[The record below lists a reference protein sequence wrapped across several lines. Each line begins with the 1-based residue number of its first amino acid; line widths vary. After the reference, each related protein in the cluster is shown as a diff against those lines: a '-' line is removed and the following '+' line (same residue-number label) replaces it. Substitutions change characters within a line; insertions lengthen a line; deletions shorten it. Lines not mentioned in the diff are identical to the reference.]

1 MDLEELTLHLS
12 SKKSK
17 LSLFLLS
24 VVISVI
30 ITIGSSESFS
40 NSRVNND
47 IQFYTVI
54 EGASFNSILEDFA
67 LHPVQKFFLKV
78 YLKVNDINMAQAGHY
93 YIKNKSWK
101 DFIISVSQGDVI
113 IFKLKIPAGKNLFEI
128 KKILLQSNL
137 NNDCNNFKCLDNRY
151 NFIEGTLKPDTYFYK
166 HSSSLAKILQESQ
179 SEFFQFSID
188 LWQERNSKLPLRN
201 LSDALILASIVEK
214 EAGTEEEKST
224 IAGVFL
230 HRLSIGM
237 KLQADPTI
245 IYGLMP
251 DFNGDITK
259 ANLLDKN
266 NPYNTY
272 QIAALPPTPISTISQ
287 SSLEAVILGMKNDY
301 LYFVAK
307 GDGTHKFSKTYKEHL
322 EAVKKYQLN

>member
-67 LHPVQKFFLKV
+67 LHPVQNFFLKV

>member
-1 MDLEELTLHLS
+1 MEELTLHLS

-30 ITIGSSESFS
+30 IIIGSSESFS

-67 LHPVQKFFLKV
+67 LHPVQKFLLKV

-224 IAGVFL
+224 RAGVFL

>member
-30 ITIGSSESFS
+30 IIIGSSESFS

-67 LHPVQKFFLKV
+67 LHPVQKFLLKV

>member
-12 SKKSK
+12 SKISNI
-17 LSLFLLS
+17 SLLIICIAIPIIVLL
-24 VVISVI
+24 
-30 ITIGSSESFS
+30 GSSESYS
-40 NSRVNND
+40 HSRVND
-47 IQFYTVI
+47 DLEFYIVK
-54 EGASFNSILEDFA
+54 EGTSFNSILEDFELQPA
-67 LHPVQKFFLKV
+67 QKFLLKV
-78 YLKVNDINMAQAGHY
+78 YLRVNNISMAQAGY
-93 YIKNKSWK
+93 YHLKNKSWRK
-101 DFIISVSQGDVI
+101 FILSINKGDVV
-113 IFKLKIPAGKNLFEI
+113 IFKLEIPAGKNLFEI
-128 KKILLQSNL
+128 KRILLESNL
-137 NNDCNNFKCLDNRY
+137 NNDCNNFKCLDDRY
-151 NFIEGTLKPDTYFYK
+151 DFLEGTLKPDTYFYK
-166 HSSSLAKILQESQ
+166 YSDSLSKILQRSQ
-179 SEFFQFSID
+179 DEFFKLSLN
-188 LWQERNSKLPLRN
+188 LWDEKKPKLPLST
-201 LSDALILASIVEK
+201 LADALILASIVEK
-214 EAGTEEEKST
+214 EAGNEDEKSI

-259 ANLLDKN
+259 ANLRDRN

-272 QIAALPPTPISTISQ
+272 QIQGLPPTPISTISQ

-307 GDGTHKFSKTYKEHL
+307 GDGTHQFSKTYRQHL

>member
-12 SKKSK
+12 SKISNI
-17 LSLFLLS
+17 SLLILC
-24 VVISVI
+24 ITIPI
-30 ITIGSSESFS
+30 IVLIGSSESYS
-40 NSRVNND
+40 HSRVND
-47 IQFYTVI
+47 DLEFYTVK
-54 EGASFNSILEDFA
+54 EGTSFHSIFEDFA
-67 LHPVQKFFLKV
+67 LQPAQKFLLKV
-78 YLKVNDINMAQAGHY
+78 YLRVNDINMAQAGHY
-93 YIKNKSWK
+93 QLKNKSWK
-101 DFIISVSQGDVI
+101 KFILSINKGNVA
-113 IFKLKIPAGKNLFEI
+113 IFKLEIPAGKNLFEL
-128 KKILLQSNL
+128 KKILLESNL
-137 NNDCNNFKCLDNRY
+137 INDCNNFKCLDDRY
-151 NFIEGTLKPDTYFYK
+151 DFLEGTLKPDTYFYK
-166 HSSSLAKILQESQ
+166 YSDSLSKILQHSQ
-179 SEFFQFSID
+179 NEFFKLSLN
-188 LWQERNSKLPLRN
+188 LWEEKKPKLPLTT
-201 LSDALILASIVEK
+201 LTDALILASIVEK
-214 EAGTEEEKST
+214 EAGNEDEKSI

-259 ANLLDKN
+259 ANLRDKN

-272 QIAALPPTPISTISQ
+272 QIPGLPPTPISTISQ

-307 GDGTHKFSKTYKEHL
+307 GDGTHQFSKTYKQHL